1 MGELPLYLR
10 HIQTKDMHRGLLFDK
25 FFYYSTLGEKAGEND
40 KKGFLQNFK
49 GSCGDAESIK
59 SYATKQLNL
68 IESIGGTAMI
78 FSTQWHFVTGM
89 GIDHPLENGM
99 AWHHTLGTPYIAGSG
114 VKGMF
119 RAYLWEWS
127 DVQKEQIQQMQQILR
142 WCGYTKEEGKKYGLK
157 GESTGT
163 LIFFDAIPVE
173 PVILAPDV
181 MTPHMGDWY
190 EKGGEEQH
198 NADNPP
204 ADWYNPVP
212 VLFLA
217 VKKASFLFGIAPRNE
232 EVKADL
238 KDAMEYLGEALKFV
252 GAGAK
257 TAAGYG
263 RFDKAENHKFLTQ
276 YQKDKEQAN
285 KIALEREKAKELEK
299 LSPVDRIFAQIG
311 DDIANL
317 IKALEEDKFGDD
329 RKNAA
334 LKIKELM
341 ESKKDWDPNGDPNK
355 SKSAKR
361 TKKVQKFLGE

>member
-1 MGELPLYLR
+1 MGKLPLYSG

-25 FFYYSTLGEKAGEND
+25 FYEWEKLGEVLKEQD
-40 KKGFLQNFK
+40 KKGFLEKFK

-68 IESIGGTAMI
+68 IESIGGTAMT

-127 DVQKEQIQQMQQILR
+127 DVQKEQIQQIQQILR

-238 KDAMEYLGEALKFV
+238 KDAMKYLGEALEFV

-263 RFDKAENHKFLTQ
+263 RFTKKAS
-276 YQKDKEQAN
+276 A
-285 KIALEREKAKELEK
+285 
-299 LSPVDRIFAQIG
+299 
-311 DDIANL
+311 
-317 IKALEEDKFGDD
+317 IKALRPEEKKQQETLSEKGWQEIYDSIVEKY
-329 RKNAA
+329 KNDFNNYATIMLNEIENGVLKGHKKEAA
-334 LKIKELM
+334 NRLKNEFEQNGAWPNPEWQANLWVAN
-341 ESKKDWDPNGDPNK
+341 KKQ
-355 SKSAKR
+355 R
-361 TKKVQKFLGE
+361 FERLKKLLK